1 MDRNQRHREAA
12 LLIPLFGVFLILPPI
27 LGLFDGPH
35 AIAGIPILHIYVFAV
50 WLWLVGAGLWLSRRL
65 GKLEGDTSPREP
77 EGPPADDAPNDE
89 AR

>member
-35 AIAGIPILHIYVFAV
+35 AVAGIPILHIYLFAV
-50 WLWLVGAGLWLSRRL
+50 WLALVGAAFWLSRRL
-65 GKLEGDTSPREP
+65 GRDDPDPGSEGGPSAP
-77 EGPPADDAPNDE
+77 PPARDGQDGA
-89 AR
+89 